1 MVVPFLSDW
10 PGIPRCRGSL
20 IKRLEVVFMNTIY
33 SVPGIVIKEAGGGG
47 NGARFDIIPLYIG
60 CGWTP
65 DTNDVPAKKT

>member
-1 MVVPFLSDW
+1 
-10 PGIPRCRGSL
+10 
-20 IKRLEVVFMNTIY
+20 MNTIY